1 MVKEKLISEIFSDQ
15 PGSPSDPK
23 PKRLSSPLKKKLP
36 FLNIFSKKSTKN
48 SNSSPKLCP
57 EHSKFFYSHIQPQLG
72 SRFLKGMLGK
82 MRVRQSKSPS
92 PERNYSNLRDS
103 HENKIIKFN
112 SQQDGL
118 CAEFLQESPRIQ
130 NCATEK
136 AHLRKK
142 HFEVLSPSSKKA
154 NSNIFNNLASS
165 QREAKITT
173 DSEKFTSLKKHKS
186 APIALKSITNII
198 KTKSYKRDKALLKSF
213 TNEFTSLSG
222 ETGFSSTGF
231 LNYSKFCCILNK
243 LKFIED
249 SFNKSEEEREL
260 VLKAWKMLGGNE
272 EGKVKI
278 DNLYIFLLGVMNIEA
293 KIEQPIMSPNSR
305 IRRGLLSFS
314 KKDVAKIHK
323 EFMCFYV
330 HRTEEKELE
339 NIQFNE
345 SNFSP
350 DEIVSGGET
359 PEIIV
364 DKVKDNP
371 PFNGEKLEVERDNQN
386 LLELPII
393 NPSSFK
399 LIKKISLRKL
409 TTTPKDNDFNLIIS
423 VLNIK
428 NDQNIFN
435 HVHRSTQSI
444 SDNTLK
450 NLSFNSDSEDI
461 KIKPLL
467 TPQSKCEPRLFINKI
482 RFEKVKNIRNEH
494 DSKNETNNSVS
505 YKTLNSVKFKF
516 PDSRDNSGII
526 LNVSHELTSDEN
538 RKIK

>member
-15 PGSPSDPK
+15 PCSPSDPK
-23 PKRLSSPLKKKLP
+23 PNRLNSPLKKKLP
-36 FLNIFSKKSTKN
+36 FLTIFSKKSSKN

-72 SRFLKGMLGK
+72 SRFLKGIQGK

-92 PERNYSNLRDS
+92 PERNYSNLRGS

-112 SQQDGL
+112 SQQDEL
-118 CAEFLQESPRIQ
+118 IAEFLQESPRIQ
-130 NCATEK
+130 NSATEK
-136 AHLRKK
+136 KQFHKK
-142 HFEVLSPSSKKA
+142 HFKVLSPSSKKA
-154 NSNIFNNLASS
+154 NPNIFCNLTSS
-165 QREAKITT
+165 QREAKITI

-186 APIALKSITNII
+186 APITLKPITNII
-198 KTKSYKRDKALLKSF
+198 KTKSNKRDKALLRRF
-213 TNEFTSLSG
+213 TNEFTSLCG
-222 ETGFSSTGF
+222 DTGFSSTGF
-231 LNYSKFCCILNK
+231 LNYSKFCWILNK

-278 DNLYIFLLGVMNIEA
+278 DNLYIFLLGIMNIDA
-293 KIEQPIMSPNSR
+293 KIDQPVVSPNSR
-305 IRRGLLSFS
+305 YRRGLLSFS

-330 HRTEEKELE
+330 NRTEEKELE
-339 NIQFNE
+339 NIQLNE

-364 DKVKDNP
+364 DEVKNNL
-371 PFNGEKLEVERDNQN
+371 PFNNEKHDDEHGKV
-386 LLELPII
+386 LELPIKY
-393 NPSSFK
+393 PSSFK
-399 LIKKISLRKL
+399 LIKRISLRKL
-409 TTTPKDNDFNLIIS
+409 SATPKDNEFKLIIS
-423 VLNIK
+423 VLDLK

-516 PDSRDNSGII
+516 PDSRDNSGIL